1 MSLTEINESN
11 ITPHLKKFVD
21 DIISMTSKI
30 ILKRSDVASSYE
42 NRSSV
47 ILSEYYIQML
57 EGNDTLR
64 NYDIIPY
71 EVYESLLSWK
81 RVGYEAYG
89 NFPSSIKYGE
99 TLIPMKNKIN
109 VCYIGDDDP
118 TTEAYKNIG
127 NKYDGYIKITSSSM
141 EKLRLY
147 DNTSIGYMLI
157 NDESKI
163 DYTNSTTDGSK
174 INFEDIYCR
183 IGGSF
188 VPITSINNR
197 YVLENDDYVFSEI
210 GTYVYNVEYEMYLK
224 NNRFN
229 DQQILR
235 FMQNREL
242 IYEDRNG
249 LADDLLVA
257 MRNYVIN
264 TYVEPDRSPESE
276 FSIMRYFGESNTYY
290 RQLNGLPPLD
300 QMNTQPNI
308 LMDDFV
314 PEVYA
319 GTNTIK
325 KLYDLN
331 DDDVEAIKAN
341 GNYDRLFELYQSIDY
356 VKYMGSDRIDVA
368 DARVADRFDILR
380 IGDYEYD
387 YHYDIFISNFQT
399 ARDYILRRFYNPEIF
414 YANEYYGSYIAY
426 LIVCQAA
433 FQSIAHNDSI
443 LLNYL
448 YSDENTVRLR
458 LQSYGLNVFDDIPLI
473 YRKNISKYI
482 ENLIRNKGTDM
493 IYSLIMDI
501 FNVDSLEVYKYFFRR
516 LKDENGNILL
526 SMAQVPIEAENF
538 ISEIIKDIN
547 QISYDEIT
555 ENDIYWGSYGMPLHY
570 TNEQTGEIIPVNDP
584 DEFLKNIITN
594 TQFNYMNSKY
604 ISINGVFNLSK
615 LNFNASYLMNYLLEL
630 SKRNLDITMIADG
643 IDGSHS
649 LFILM
654 VMLFAIQAK
663 RLRYDGNIQ
672 HDAVS
677 VAYVLKYNL
686 DDYIIKD
693 GEKIKISDLYKKYYT
708 EYYYEYLIE
717 KYSNQTISR
726 LIREENNAGEII
738 SKYKAAIDGVSKDPN
753 YPNHTEEENS
763 ELVKLKIPSVVT
775 IDSITETYLFNSGL
789 DGAYDNIL
797 NLREEAKTYKEYE
810 CYNELLKAIAV
821 SKLNNEIFKL
831 SEPEWIEIDNF
842 VTWIEVIDDDIKQMV
857 YNDYINNNDTDYVLC
872 KSNGY
877 PDLSLGYEYSDDVT
891 QYCIDRTTVK
901 NSYNSSVK
909 IYKKDYIVSDTID
922 SLDTRLVGNNN
933 ILYVVESTG
942 NIYEQLVV
950 IDLNVYDNPYC
961 YDKTTGKIYKYLK
974 YARTYEEYLRHENE
988 DLYDLLQPTESDY
1001 TTDEETGERVLQ
1013 ESYYDHLSEL
1023 YINIVSAIENL
1034 IKDEDLKN
1042 IINSS
1047 FIDLNLLTDY
1057 IRKVITVFKSFE
1069 IDIATINIIYELND
1083 PNKYRI
1089 KILDGLSSHSDENY
1103 YEHFHI
1109 IQDLA
1114 FDESSVCDDAVI
1126 IRDELNIEENTGG
1139 I

>member
-30 ILKRSDVASSYE
+30 VLKRSDIANSYE
-42 NRSSV
+42 NRSSS
-47 ILSEYYIQML
+47 ILSEYYIQMR
-57 EGNDTLR
+57 EGNDTLA

-71 EVYESLLSWK
+71 EVYESLLSWQ
-81 RVGYEAYG
+81 RVGEESSD

-99 TLIPMKNKIN
+99 TMIPMKNKIN

-118 TTEAYKNIG
+118 TTEAYKKIG
-127 NKYDGYIKITSSSM
+127 NKYDGYIRITSSSM
-141 EKLRLY
+141 NKLKLY

-157 NDESKI
+157 TDESEI

-174 INFEDIYCR
+174 INFNDIYCKLDDA
-183 IGGSF
+183 F
-188 VPITSINNR
+188 VKITLIKNR
-197 YVLENDDYVFSEI
+197 YILKNGDYVFSDI
-210 GTYVYNVEYEMYLK
+210 GTYIYSAKYETYLK
-224 NNRFN
+224 KNRFN
-229 DQQILR
+229 DYQILD
-235 FMQNREL
+235 FINNREL
-242 IYEDRNG
+242 VYKYSND
-249 LADDLLVA
+249 LPDDLLEA

-264 TYVEPDRSPESE
+264 TYIDPDKSPDDD
-276 FSIMRYFGESNTYY
+276 FLVKRYFGESNTYY
-290 RQLNGLPPLD
+290 RQLNGLPPMD
-300 QMNTQPNI
+300 QMNSQPNV
-308 LMDDFV
+308 LMDELI
-314 PEVYA
+314 PEVYS

-325 KLYDLN
+325 KLYNLT
-331 DDDVEAIKAN
+331 DDDVDAIKSN
-341 GNYDRLFELYQSIDY
+341 GNYEKLFDLYTSIDY
-356 VKYMGSDRIDVA
+356 LKYMGTDRIDVA
-368 DARVADRFDILR
+368 DARIADRFEILR

-387 YHYDIFISNFQT
+387 YHYDIFISNFQS

-426 LIVCQAA
+426 LIVCQTM
-433 FQSIAHNDSI
+433 FQSVAHNDSI

-482 ENLIRNKGTDM
+482 ENLIRNKGTNM
-493 IYSLIMDI
+493 IYSLIIDI
-501 FNVDSLEVYKYFFRR
+501 FNVDNVEVYKYFYRR
-516 LKDENGNILL
+516 LKDDDGKISL
-526 SMAQVPIEAENF
+526 SMAQVPIDVENF
-538 ISEIIKDIN
+538 ISEIIKDVN
-547 QISYDEIT
+547 QVSYDEIT
-555 ENDIYWGSYGMPLHY
+555 QNDIYWGSYGMPLHY
-570 TNEQTGEIIPVNDP
+570 RNKETGEIINVDDP

-604 ISINGVFNLSK
+604 ISINGIFNLSK

-630 SKRNLDITMIADG
+630 SKRNLDITMTVDG
-643 IDGSHS
+643 IDGTYS

-708 EYYYEYLIE
+708 EYYYKYLIE
-717 KYSNQTISR
+717 KYSNQTINR
-726 LIREENNAGEII
+726 LIREEDNNNNLI
-738 SKYKAAIDGVSKDPN
+738 SKYKDSIDGVSTDPN
-753 YPNHTEEENS
+753 YPNHTEEENN
-763 ELVKLKIPSVVT
+763 ELVKLKIPSVVS

-797 NLREEAKTYKEYE
+797 NLRESSKSYKEYE
-810 CYNELLKAIAV
+810 CYNELLKAIAI
-821 SKLNNEIFKL
+821 SKLNNEIFEL
-831 SEPEWIEIDNF
+831 SNPEWIEIDNF
-842 VTWIEVIDDDIKQMV
+842 ITWIEVVDEDIKIMV
-857 YNDYINNNDTDYVLC
+857 YNDYINSNDTDYVLC

-877 PDLSLGYEYSDDVT
+877 PDLSLGYDYSDSKV
-891 QYCIDRTTVK
+891 QYCIDRSTIK
-901 NSYNSSVK
+901 NGYDSSVK
-909 IYKKDYIVSDTID
+909 IYVKDYIVSDSINSID
-922 SLDTRLVGNNN
+922 NRLVGNNN
-933 ILYVVESTG
+933 ILYVIESSG
-942 NIYEQLVV
+942 NINELLAT
-950 IDLNVYDNPYC
+950 IDKTIYDNPYC
-961 YDKTTGKIYKYLK
+961 YDKATGKIYKYLK
-974 YARTYEEYLRHENE
+974 YARTYQEYLKYENE
-988 DLYDLLQPTESDY
+988 YLYDVLQPTETEY
-1001 TTDEETGERVLQ
+1001 ATDETTGKNILQ
-1013 ESYYDHLSEL
+1013 ESYYDRLSEM
-1023 YINIVSAIENL
+1023 YINIVSAIENI
-1034 IKDEDLKN
+1034 IKDDNLKN
-1042 IINSS
+1042 IINSA

-1069 IDIATINIIYELND
+1069 IDIATINIIYELSD

-1089 KILDGLSSHSDENY
+1089 KILDDLSSHSDEIHY
-1103 YEHFHI
+1103 DHFHI

-1114 FDESSVCDDAVI
+1114 VNETSSCEDSII
-1126 IRDELNIEENTGG
+1126 IRDELNIEENIGG